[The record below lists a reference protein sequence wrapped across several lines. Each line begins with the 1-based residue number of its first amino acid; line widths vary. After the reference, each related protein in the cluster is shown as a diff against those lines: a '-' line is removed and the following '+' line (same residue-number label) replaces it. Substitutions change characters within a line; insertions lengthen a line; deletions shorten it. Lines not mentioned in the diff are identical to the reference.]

1 LQKQLENHIKI
12 YAKQTIFKYE
22 VEMDRLFF
30 LDHSPIDF
38 YFKQSPST
46 FVVEEVLL
54 YPFSNDGE
62 HLVLKVRKKN
72 LTTWQMLKAFSEQL
86 GVKMKEIGYAGLKDK
101 NALAYQYIS
110 INKKFEKKLENFSN
124 ENIKILETFR
134 HKNKLRIGHLK
145 GNSFFIRLKKVDPI
159 GAKKIENVLEIIK
172 KEGFPNYF
180 GYQRFGIDGKNYLLG
195 KEIIKKKI
203 NKKEKFL
210 INSYQSH
217 LFNLWLSKRV
227 EISKFV
233 KSFNKDEL
241 KNLLNLSGAYI
252 DELKAQKQFFKLL
265 RGDIACH
272 YPFGKFFAVLDLID
286 ESKRFIKREIA
297 PTGLLP
303 GIKVQ
308 RSNDIARD
316 IEKDFDDQDLKIS
329 GDRRFAW
336 VFLKDL
342 EIEYKEEKAWME
354 LKFFLPK
361 GSYATVLLE
370 EIAHK
375 SLS

>member
-1 LQKQLENHIKI
+1 
-12 YAKQTIFKYE
+12 
-22 VEMDRLFF
+22 MDRLFF